1 MMPACASPFSVK
13 ALQRAFTLLELLV
26 VITILGIMA
35 AVIAPNIAAGLQG
48 TKVSIAARNCVQA
61 VRYARTMALLHQTET
76 EVFFD
81 ESGTAEVR
89 AKVSSYVANAFADI
103 REAAEA
109 EADFGVDESERDD
122 GLGTN
127 QVAEVVAAKSFA
139 DEINSKFVSDN
150 VGFSFLGYTD
160 SIDKISSGDD
170 ETNSFAVVFRSNG
183 TCRPF
188 RLRVTSKDNDDDFMT
203 VSVDM
208 LGVGK
213 IEEYGEDAR

>member
-1 MMPACASPFSVK
+1 M
-13 ALQRAFTLLELLV
+13 LELLV
-26 VITILGIMA
+26 VITILGVLA
-35 AVIAPNIAAGLQG
+35 AVITPNIAAGLQG

-81 ESGTAEVR
+81 GSGTAEVR
-89 AKVSSYVANAFADI
+89 AKVSSYIANAFADI
-103 REAAEA
+103 KEAADAEA
-109 EADFGVDESERDD
+109 EFGIDESERDD

-139 DEINSKFVSDN
+139 DEINSKFVSEN
-150 VGFSFLGYTD
+150 VGFTFLGFTD
-160 SIDKISSGDD
+160 SIDKVSNGND
-170 ETNSFAVVFRSNG
+170 EANSFAVAFRSNG

-188 RLRVTSKDNDDDFMT
+188 KIRITSKDSDDDFMT

-213 IEEYGEDAR
+213 IEEYGEDSR